1 MSEVSE
7 SKPIDSEQIEP
18 LIAQKKT
25 WNQKQLLE
33 SVLKRYFHLYGEIGG
48 SRWPIWKADS
58 KNEKDIHDSVESAND
73 YLKKLGW
80 MIKLD
85 FGEPWIIQV
94 LPLPERQFPSKKSLI
109 AVWSLTTISLPSSL

>member
-25 WNQKQLLE
+25 WDQKQLLE

-58 KNEKDIHDSVESAND
+58 KNEKYIHDSVESAN
-73 YLKKLGW
+73 
-80 MIKLD
+80 
-85 FGEPWIIQV
+85 E
-94 LPLPERQFPSKKSLI
+94 
-109 AVWSLTTISLPSSL
+109 